1 MERKTSEWPALHEVV
16 KKKMDIIKAREKEH
30 AQHVIDHGAPRTKPE
45 VWLAALVL
53 MKANRVWNN
62 MLRGGTKEALLD
74 SALDLGNYADF
85 LAALLLDQETTPIGD
100 LGPVQPPYPPFKHM
114 PSDTTLPPGWK
125 EMRETYGDPPPLV
138 PSHYPLLS
146 RADDPDLCFICG
158 EPSKIELGGRDYCNA
173 HTPVTHK

>member
-16 KKKMDIIKAREKEH
+16 KKKMDIIRARETEH

-85 LAALLLDQETTPIGD
+85 LVALLLDQENAPKVE
-100 LGPVQPPYPPFKHM
+100 LHM
-114 PSDTTLPPGWK
+114 KLPLAPATVPLPGWK
-125 EMRETYGDPPPLV
+125 DVQEKYGNPPPLV

-146 RADDPDLCFICG
+146 RAEDPDLCFICG